1 VLKETR
7 STALDTLRNR
17 YERPEEDAMDLDD
30 FIITG
35 FCVVEEAIPAV
46 PCWTATGCGSAARRR
61 TWRIAR

>member
-1 VLKETR
+1 
-7 STALDTLRNR
+7 
-17 YERPEEDAMDLDD
+17 MDLDD

-46 PCWTATGCGSAARRR
+46 PCSTATGCGSAARRR